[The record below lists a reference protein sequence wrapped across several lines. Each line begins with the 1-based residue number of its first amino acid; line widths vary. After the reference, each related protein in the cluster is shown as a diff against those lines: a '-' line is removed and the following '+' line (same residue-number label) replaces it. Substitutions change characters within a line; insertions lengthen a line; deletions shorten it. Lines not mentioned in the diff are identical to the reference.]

1 MKWVH
6 HILRRATD
14 AMNMLLDAPFTAE
27 EVMMALF
34 MMNPNKAPGLDGFVT
49 CFYQC
54 HWKLIST
61 GVCGG
66 VHLSK

>member
-1 MKWVH
+1 
-6 HILRRATD
+6 
-14 AMNMLLDAPFTAE
+14 MNMLLDAPFTAE

-34 MMNPNKAPGLDGFVT
+34 MMNPNKAPGLDGFIT